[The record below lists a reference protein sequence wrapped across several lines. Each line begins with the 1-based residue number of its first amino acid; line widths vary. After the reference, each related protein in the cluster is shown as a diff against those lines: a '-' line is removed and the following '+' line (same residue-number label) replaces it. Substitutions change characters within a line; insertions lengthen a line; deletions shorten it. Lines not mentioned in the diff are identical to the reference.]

1 MKRHL
6 LLAVGLIGLVE
17 ILAPKTVVRAFT
29 KVAYRNA
36 DDAEPRDWFHVVARV
51 EGAVLVLLALV
62 GLYRASAGDPEAD
75 ADRHDDVSSD

>member
-17 ILAPKTVVRAFT
+17 TIAPKTVVRAFT

-36 DDAEPRDWFHVVARV
+36 ADAEPRDWFHVVARA
-51 EGAVLVLLALV
+51 EGAALVFVALV
-62 GLYRASAGDPEAD
+62 GLYRTSKREPEAD
-75 ADRHDDVSSD
+75 ADRHDDASSD